1 MVGLIILGVIIAIIV
16 AIMLV
21 PVGADV
27 AYEGGELRLSAKV
40 CGMLLQL
47 IPKPPADETKPKK
60 EKKPKKPK
68 KPKKQKKQPEEQAQ
82 TGEEKPKKKLNLDFS
97 MDEIMGLV
105 KSVLRGLGRFGRKLS
120 VDRFLLHYTAAG
132 KDPYNTAMT
141 FGYVNGALT
150 TLAPICRRSFDA
162 KDVDVWTDVDFTTE
176 KTKVDFGVALTI
188 RIGQIFGVVFTIL
201 FGALGI
207 IIKHKF
213 RKFKEKRAN
222 KKAGIPDNEGTAA
235 ENKEEITKTIQ
246 AVERTD
252 SNGEQ

>member
-60 EKKPKKPK
+60 EKKPK

-150 TLAPICRRSFDA
+150 TLAPICRRTFDT

-246 AVERTD
+246 AEERTD

>member
-40 CGMLLQL
+40 CGVLLQL

-68 KPKKQKKQPEEQAQ
+68 KQKKKAEEQTQ

-132 KDPYNTAMT
+132 KDPCNTAMT

-207 IIKHKF
+207 LIKHKF

-246 AVERTD
+246 AEERTD

>member
-1 MVGLIILGVIIAIIV
+1 MVGLIILGVIVAIVV

-40 CGMLLQL
+40 CGVLLQL

-60 EKKPKKPK
+60 QKKPK
-68 KPKKQKKQPEEQAQ
+68 KPKKQKKQPEEQAK

-141 FGYVNGALT
+141 FCYVNGALT
-150 TLAPICRRSFDA
+150 TLAPICRRSFDT

-207 IIKHKF
+207 LIKHKF

-246 AVERTD
+246 AEERTD

>member
-68 KPKKQKKQPEEQAQ
+68 KQKKRPEAQAQ
-82 TGEEKPKKKLNLDFS
+82 TGEEKPKKKLDLDFS
-97 MDEIMGLV
+97 MDEILGLV

-207 IIKHKF
+207 LIKHKF

-246 AVERTD
+246 AEERTD

>member
-1 MVGLIILGVIIAIIV
+1 MQLVGLIILGVIIAIIV

-68 KPKKQKKQPEEQAQ
+68 KQKKQPEEQAQ

-97 MDEIMGLV
+97 MDEVMGLV

>member
-68 KPKKQKKQPEEQAQ
+68 KQKKQPEEQTQ
-82 TGEEKPKKKLNLDFS
+82 TGEEKPKKKLDLDFS

>member
-1 MVGLIILGVIIAIIV
+1 MVGLIILGVIVAIIV

-68 KPKKQKKQPEEQAQ
+68 KKKKQPEEQVQ
-82 TGEEKPKKKLNLDFS
+82 TGVEKPKKKLDLDFS
-97 MDEIMGLV
+97 MDEILGLV

-150 TLAPICRRSFDA
+150 TLAPICRRTFDA

-201 FGALGI
+201 FGVLGI
-207 IIKHKF
+207 FIKHKF

-246 AVERTD
+246 AEERTD

>member
-68 KPKKQKKQPEEQAQ
+68 KQKKQPEEQAQ

-105 KSVLRGLGRFGRKLS
+105 KSVLHGLGRFGRKLS

-150 TLAPICRRSFDA
+150 TLAPICRRTFDT

-207 IIKHKF
+207 FIKHKF

-246 AVERTD
+246 AEERTD

>member
-68 KPKKQKKQPEEQAQ
+68 KQKKQPEEQAQ

-97 MDEIMGLV
+97 MDEVMGLV

-246 AVERTD
+246 AEERTD

>member
-60 EKKPKKPK
+60 QKKPK
-68 KPKKQKKQPEEQAQ
+68 KPKKQKKRPEEQAQ

-207 IIKHKF
+207 LIKHKF

-246 AVERTD
+246 AEERTD

>member
-1 MVGLIILGVIIAIIV
+1 MVGLIILGVIVAIIV

-40 CGMLLQL
+40 CGVLLQL

-68 KPKKQKKQPEEQAQ
+68 KKKKKAEEQAQ
-82 TGEEKPKKKLNLDFS
+82 TGEEKPKKKLDLDFS
-97 MDEIMGLV
+97 MDEILGLV

-150 TLAPICRRSFDA
+150 TLAPICRRTFDT

-207 IIKHKF
+207 FIKHKF

-222 KKAGIPDNEGTAA
+222 KKAGIPENADAAA
-235 ENKEEITKTIQ
+235 ENMEEETKNIQ

>member
-40 CGMLLQL
+40 CGVLLQL

-60 EKKPKKPK
+60 EKKPK

>member
-68 KPKKQKKQPEEQAQ
+68 KQKKQPEEQAQ

-97 MDEIMGLV
+97 MDEVMGLV

-141 FGYVNGALT
+141 FGSVNGALT

>member
-68 KPKKQKKQPEEQAQ
+68 KQKKRPEEQAQ

-150 TLAPICRRSFDA
+150 TLAPICRRTFDT

-176 KTKVDFGVALTI
+176 KTKVDFGLALTI

-207 IIKHKF
+207 LIKHKF

-246 AVERTD
+246 AEERTD

>member
-1 MVGLIILGVIIAIIV
+1 MVGLIILGVIVVLIA

-68 KPKKQKKQPEEQAQ
+68 KKKKQPEEQAG
-82 TGEEKPKKKLNLDFS
+82 TGEEKPKKKLDLDFS
-97 MDEIMGLV
+97 LEEIFGLV

-150 TLAPICRRSFDA
+150 TLAPICRRTFDA

-176 KTKVDFGVALTI
+176 KTRVDVGVALTI
-188 RIGQIFGVVFTIL
+188 RIGQIFGVVFSIL

-207 IIKHKF
+207 LIKHKI

-222 KKAGIPDNEGTAA
+222 KKAGIPENGEAAA
-235 ENKEEITKTIQ
+235 ENREENTKNIQ
-246 AVERTD
+246 PEERTD

>member
-68 KPKKQKKQPEEQAQ
+68 KQKKKAEEQTQ
-82 TGEEKPKKKLNLDFS
+82 TGEEKPKKKMDLDFS

>member
-1 MVGLIILGVIIAIIV
+1 MVGLIILGVIVAIII

-40 CGMLLQL
+40 CGVLLQL

-60 EKKPKKPK
+60 EKKPK

-132 KDPYNTAMT
+132 KDPCNTAMT

>member
-1 MVGLIILGVIIAIIV
+1 MVGLIILGVIVVLII

-68 KPKKQKKQPEEQAQ
+68 KKKKQPEEQAG
-82 TGEEKPKKKLNLDFS
+82 TGEEKPKKKLDLDFS
-97 MDEIMGLV
+97 LEEIFGLV

-150 TLAPICRRSFDA
+150 TLAPICRRTFDA

-176 KTKVDFGVALTI
+176 KTRVDVGVALTI

-207 IIKHKF
+207 LIKHKI

-222 KKAGIPDNEGTAA
+222 KKAGIPENGEAAA
-235 ENKEEITKTIQ
+235 ENKEENTKNIQ
-246 AVERTD
+246 PEERTD

>member
-60 EKKPKKPK
+60 EK

-132 KDPYNTAMT
+132 KDPYTTAMT

>member
-1 MVGLIILGVIIAIIV
+1 MVGLIILGVIVVLVI

-68 KPKKQKKQPEEQAQ
+68 KPKKKKKQTEEQAG
-82 TGEEKPKKKLNLDFS
+82 TGEEKPKKKLDLDFS
-97 MDEIMGLV
+97 LEEIFGLV

-150 TLAPICRRSFDA
+150 TLAPICRRTFDA

-188 RIGQIFGVVFTIL
+188 RIGQIFGVVFSIL

-207 IIKHKF
+207 LIKHKI

-222 KKAGIPDNEGTAA
+222 KKAGIPENGEAAA
-235 ENKEEITKTIQ
+235 ENRKENTKNIQ
-246 AVERTD
+246 PEERTD

>member
-68 KPKKQKKQPEEQAQ
+68 KKNKKAEEQAQ
-82 TGEEKPKKKLNLDFS
+82 TGEEKPKKKLDLDFS
-97 MDEIMGLV
+97 VDEVMGLV

-246 AVERTD
+246 AEERTD

>member
-68 KPKKQKKQPEEQAQ
+68 KQKKQPEEQTQ

>member
-27 AYEGGELRLSAKV
+27 AYEGGKLRLSAKV
-40 CGMLLQL
+40 CGVLLQL

-68 KPKKQKKQPEEQAQ
+68 KQKKRPEEQAQ

-207 IIKHKF
+207 LIKHKF

-246 AVERTD
+246 AEERTD

>member
-1 MVGLIILGVIIAIIV
+1 MVGLIILGVIVAIIV

-60 EKKPKKPK
+60 EKKPKKTK
-68 KPKKQKKQPEEQAQ
+68 KKKKQPEEQPQ

-132 KDPYNTAMT
+132 KDPYTTAMT

-150 TLAPICRRSFDA
+150 TLAPICRRTFDT

-176 KTKVDFGVALTI
+176 KTKVDFGVVLTI
-188 RIGQIFGVVFTIL
+188 RIGQIFGVLFTIL

-207 IIKHKF
+207 LIKHKF

-222 KKAGIPDNEGTAA
+222 KKAGIPENGEAAADNR
-235 ENKEEITKTIQ
+235 EEISKNIQ
-246 AVERTD
+246 PEERTD

>member
-40 CGMLLQL
+40 CGVLLQL

-60 EKKPKKPK
+60 EKKPK

-97 MDEIMGLV
+97 MDEVMGLV

-132 KDPYNTAMT
+132 KDPCNTAMT

-246 AVERTD
+246 AEERTD

>member
-1 MVGLIILGVIIAIIV
+1 MVGLIILGVIVVLVI

-68 KPKKQKKQPEEQAQ
+68 KQKKRPEAQAQ
-82 TGEEKPKKKLNLDFS
+82 TGEEKPKKKLDLDFS
-97 MDEIMGLV
+97 MDEILGLV

-207 IIKHKF
+207 LIKHKF

-246 AVERTD
+246 AEERTD

>member
-68 KPKKQKKQPEEQAQ
+68 KQKKQPEEQAQ

-97 MDEIMGLV
+97 MDEVMGLV

-132 KDPYNTAMT
+132 KDPCNTAMT

-246 AVERTD
+246 AEERTD

>member
-1 MVGLIILGVIIAIIV
+1 MQLVGLIILGVIVAIIV

-68 KPKKQKKQPEEQAQ
+68 KKKKQPEEQAQ
-82 TGEEKPKKKLNLDFS
+82 TGEEKPKKKLDLDFS
-97 MDEIMGLV
+97 MDEILGLV

-150 TLAPICRRSFDA
+150 TLAPICRRTFDA

-201 FGALGI
+201 FGVLGI
-207 IIKHKF
+207 FIKHKF

-235 ENKEEITKTIQ
+235 ENMEENIKNIQ
-246 AVERTD
+246 AEERTD

>member
-16 AIMLV
+16 ALMLI

-68 KPKKQKKQPEEQAQ
+68 KKKKQPEEQPQ
-82 TGEEKPKKKLNLDFS
+82 SGEEKPKKKLELDFS
-97 MDEIMGLV
+97 MEEILGLV

-150 TLAPICRRSFDA
+150 TLAPICRRTFDT

-207 IIKHKF
+207 LIKHKF

-222 KKAGIPDNEGTAA
+222 KKAGLTENGEAA
-235 ENKEEITKTIQ
+235 VNSQEQNNIQ
-246 AVERTD
+246 EVERTD
-252 SNGEQ
+252 SNGE

>member
-1 MVGLIILGVIIAIIV
+1 MVGLIILGVIVAIIV

-68 KPKKQKKQPEEQAQ
+68 KKKKKAEEQAQ
-82 TGEEKPKKKLNLDFS
+82 TGEEKPKKKLDLDFS
-97 MDEIMGLV
+97 MDEILGLV

-150 TLAPICRRSFDA
+150 TLAPICRRTFVA

-201 FGALGI
+201 FGVLGI
-207 IIKHKF
+207 FIKHKF

-222 KKAGIPDNEGTAA
+222 KKAGIPENADAAA
-235 ENKEEITKTIQ
+235 ENMEDKTKNIQ

>member
-1 MVGLIILGVIIAIIV
+1 MVGLIILGVIVAIIV

-60 EKKPKKPK
+60 EKKPKKTK
-68 KPKKQKKQPEEQAQ
+68 KKKKQPEEQPQ

-132 KDPYNTAMT
+132 KDPYTTAMT

-150 TLAPICRRSFDA
+150 TLAPICRRTFDT

-176 KTKVDFGVALTI
+176 KMKVDFGVALTI
-188 RIGQIFGVVFTIL
+188 RIGQILGVLFTIL

-207 IIKHKF
+207 LIKHKF

-222 KKAGIPDNEGTAA
+222 KKAGIPENGEAAADNR
-235 ENKEEITKTIQ
+235 EEISKNIQ
-246 AVERTD
+246 PEERTD

>member
-60 EKKPKKPK
+60 EKKPK

-207 IIKHKF
+207 LIKHKF

>member
-60 EKKPKKPK
+60 EKKPK

>member
-1 MVGLIILGVIIAIIV
+1 MVGLIILGVIVAIIV
-16 AIMLV
+16 VLMLV

-60 EKKPKKPK
+60 GKKPKKPK
-68 KPKKQKKQPEEQAQ
+68 KKKKQPEEQAQ
-82 TGEEKPKKKLNLDFS
+82 TGEEKPKKKLDLDFS
-97 MDEIMGLV
+97 MDEILGLV

-150 TLAPICRRSFDA
+150 TLAPICRRTFDA

-201 FGALGI
+201 FGVLGI
-207 IIKHKF
+207 FIKHKF

-235 ENKEEITKTIQ
+235 ENMEENIKNIQ
-246 AVERTD
+246 AEERTD

>member
-40 CGMLLQL
+40 CGVLLQL

-68 KPKKQKKQPEEQAQ
+68 KQKKQPEEQTQ
-82 TGEEKPKKKLNLDFS
+82 TGEEKPKKKLDLDFS

-246 AVERTD
+246 AEERTD

>member
-40 CGMLLQL
+40 CGVLLQL

-105 KSVLRGLGRFGRKLS
+105 KSVLRGLGRYGRKLS

-246 AVERTD
+246 AEERTD

>member
-1 MVGLIILGVIIAIIV
+1 MVGLIILGVIVAIII

-60 EKKPKKPK
+60 EKKPKKTK
-68 KPKKQKKQPEEQAQ
+68 KKKKQPEEQPQ

-132 KDPYNTAMT
+132 KDPYTTAMT

-150 TLAPICRRSFDA
+150 TLAPICRRTFDT

-176 KTKVDFGVALTI
+176 KMKVDFGIALTI
-188 RIGQIFGVVFTIL
+188 RIGQILGVVFTIL

-207 IIKHKF
+207 LIKHKF

-222 KKAGIPDNEGTAA
+222 KKAGIPENGEAAADNR
-235 ENKEEITKTIQ
+235 EEISKNIQ
-246 AVERTD
+246 PEERTD